1 MKERLESLFAA
12 AKGNRN
18 WRLYFFSQIFAL
30 LGSTVQLV
38 VVSWLAYK
46 VTSSA
51 IILGFVVSLQYLPLL
66 VFGLFAGHFLDKF
79 SKHRSLQVLQI
90 FQVVFPFLIAL
101 WIFISDIN
109 VYNLVTAAAM
119 FGLLKVFDSPLRHS
133 FLSYIV
139 PKEEI
144 KQAYSIYSNASQ
156 VARTLGPVVG
166 GLILLFLNPL
176 WSFVLMGV
184 LYLVVMYLYSQMD
197 AEKFYIHKD
206 TKNHDS
212 NIKDSLLYLAR
223 HQTLRDIVI
232 VGAYV
237 AIFFWSYNA
246 YLPVMVETML
256 EKSFGAMSF
265 SLLVSSYAFGAIF
278 GNFYTA
284 SHKDSSYSHL
294 RKILIAYSVSGIV
307 FAFVTNFYFS
317 FLVMLVSGIFIAQIN
332 SITNALVRVNCEEK
346 YLGTMMSFWLLV
358 TVGLTT
364 FGSIYYGFVA
374 EHFGIQISL
383 LLPPILFLL
392 FAIFYFGKGK
402 GV

>member
-1 MKERLESLFAA
+1 MFESF
-12 AKGNRN
+12 KNKN

-46 VTSSA
+46 VTDSA
-51 IILGFVVSLQYLPLL
+51 AILGLVVSLQYLPLL

-90 FQVVFPFLIAL
+90 FQVVFPLLIAL
-101 WIFISDIN
+101 WIYLYGIN
-109 VYNLVTAAAM
+109 VYNLVVAAAM
-119 FGLLKVFDSPLRHS
+119 FGFLKVFDGPLRHS
-133 FLSYIV
+133 FLSYLV
-139 PKEEI
+139 PKDEV
-144 KQAYSIYSNASQ
+144 KQAYSIYANASQ

-176 WSFVLMGV
+176 WSFVLMGAM
-184 LYLVVMYLYSQMD
+184 YTVVMYLYSQMD

-206 TKNHDS
+206 TKNQDS

-256 EKSFGAMSF
+256 QDSFGAMSF
-265 SLLVSSYAFGAIF
+265 SLLVSAYALGAIF

-284 SHKDSSYSHL
+284 SHKDLSYSHL
-294 RKILIAYSVSGIV
+294 RKILIAYSISGLV
-307 FAFVTNFYFS
+307 FASVTNFYIS
-317 FLVMLVSGIFIAQIN
+317 FLVMFVSGIFIAQIN
-332 SITNALVRVNCEEK
+332 AITNALVRVNCEEK

-358 TVGLTT
+358 TVGFTA
-364 FGSIYYGFVA
+364 FGSIYYGYMA